1 VSSRVR
7 PLGVVAS
14 EVALGFFAL
23 CAAFGGYVARA
34 FPEGSAAS
42 QWLLGARAT
51 TVTVAVVMLVALV
64 AGLAVGAAA
73 ALGPG
78 VLDSLL
84 SRAMELAAA
93 MPSVI
98 VALIVSRVAPDHVF
112 LAVPVT
118 LALLRGL
125 ETAKIVRAELKTL
138 ATTEFVLA
146 ARALGSGQTRLFR
159 AHLLPHVVDSALA
172 SATLTAA
179 AVMGL
184 ETALSFLGLASL
196 GPSWGA
202 LLAEAVGRGAP
213 GHALG
218 PALGVAATLLSL
230 YVVATGIEARA
241 SAGRRFI

>member
-1 VSSRVR
+1 VRPRVR
-7 PLGVVAS
+7 APGVVAS
-14 EVALGFFAL
+14 GGALGLLAL
-23 CAAFGGYVARA
+23 CAAFGGYLART
-34 FPEGSAAS
+34 FPEGSEAN

-51 TVTVAVVMLVALV
+51 TITVSVVTLIALT
-64 AGLAVGAAA
+64 AGLAFGAAA
-73 ALGPG
+73 ALGPK

-93 MPSVI
+93 LPSVI

-125 ETAKIVRAELKTL
+125 ETAKIVRADLKTL

-159 AHLLPHVVDSALA
+159 AHLLPHVIDSALA

-184 ETALSFLGLASL
+184 EAALSFLGLASL

-202 LLAEAVGRGAP
+202 LLAQAVERGAP
-213 GHALG
+213 GLALG
-218 PALGVAATLLSL
+218 PALGVAITLLSL
-230 YVVATGIEARA
+230 YVLGAAIEARA
-241 SAGRRFI
+241 SVGRRFI

>member
-1 VSSRVR
+1 MSLRERS
-7 PLGVVAS
+7 LGVVAS
-14 EVALGFFAL
+14 EAALGFFAL
-23 CAAFGGYVARA
+23 CAAFGGYAARS
-34 FPEGSAAS
+34 FPEGGVAN
-42 QWLLGARAT
+42 QWLLGART
-51 TVTVAVVMLVALV
+51 TTITVSVVTLVALT
-64 AGLAVGAAA
+64 AGLAFGAAA

-84 SRAMELAAA
+84 SRAMELSAA

-98 VALIVSRVAPDHVF
+98 VALIVSRIAPDHVF
-112 LAVPVT
+112 LSVPVT

-125 ETAKIVRAELKTL
+125 ETAKMVRADLKTL

-159 AHLLPHVVDSALA
+159 AHLLPHVIDSALA

-184 ETALSFLGLASL
+184 EAALSFLGLTSL

-202 LLAEAVGRGAP
+202 LLAEAVERGSP
-213 GHALG
+213 GLALG
-218 PALGVAATLLSL
+218 PALGVAVTLLSL
-230 YVVATGIEARA
+230 YVLGTAIEARA
-241 SAGRRFI
+241 SVGRRFI